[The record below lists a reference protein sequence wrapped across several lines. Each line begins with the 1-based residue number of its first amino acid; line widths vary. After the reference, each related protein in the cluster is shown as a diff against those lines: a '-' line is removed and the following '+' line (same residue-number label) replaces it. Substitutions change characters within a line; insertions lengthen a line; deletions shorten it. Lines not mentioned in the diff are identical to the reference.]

1 MPYKNSIELLLKT
14 LWQSYQEYLSDFLRT
29 SGAAL
34 ETRNF
39 VLFMLTC
46 PLLSMPDFIAL
57 ALEIHSSWVFTMS
70 TWSSAQRSFYT
81 TPVWNPRE
89 MHQDEGQ
96 WIKVLMHISSHAK
109 PFTVLN
115 VDPYTTLD
123 IGLHALDDTQP
134 NHRRRGPQDPPQGL
148 PWQMVED
155 FLKIDEAGLLT
166 VMYFSCN
173 WRRMKMASVQPP
185 PGIKLNRILSM
196 LTMSGREKSSTSAS
210 SFMIWS
216 VRLRQR

>member
-1 MPYKNSIELLLKT
+1 
-14 LWQSYQEYLSDFLRT
+14 
-29 SGAAL
+29 
-34 ETRNF
+34 
-39 VLFMLTC
+39 
-46 PLLSMPDFIAL
+46 
-57 ALEIHSSWVFTMS
+57 MS
-70 TWSSAQRSFYT
+70 TLSSAQRSFYT
-81 TPVWNPRE
+81 TPVWNQRE

-96 WIKVLMHISSHAK
+96 WIKNWALMHISSHAK

-115 VDPYTTLD
+115 VNPHTTLD

-134 NHRRRGPQDPPQGL
+134 NHRSWDPQDPPQCL
-148 PWQMVED
+148 PWQTIEY

-185 PGIKLNRILSM
+185 PGTKLDHISSM

-210 SFMIWS
+210 SYMTWS
-216 VRLRQR
+216 VSLRQR